1 MYVRAQEAVTTEE
14 LRFIHAKL
22 SKEMTIVRVNH
33 RETDK
38 STELVLIRRTVLWRC
53 VVNEMLDDLL
63 FNNVQFYSLA
73 EKTKTLQK

>member
-1 MYVRAQEAVTTEE
+1 MYVRAQAVTTEE

-53 VVNEMLDDLL
+53 VVYEMLDDDLL
-63 FNNVQFYSLA
+63 QPCAVLLSR
-73 EKTKTLQK
+73 